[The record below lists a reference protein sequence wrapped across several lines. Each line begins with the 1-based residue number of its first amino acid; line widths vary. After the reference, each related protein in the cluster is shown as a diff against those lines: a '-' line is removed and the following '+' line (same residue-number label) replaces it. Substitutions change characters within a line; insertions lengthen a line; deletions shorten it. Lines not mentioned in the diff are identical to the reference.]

1 MILFSLKHLTIKIH
15 SLNVDSFKTY
25 LSAVFPSNFTFERHR
40 YRKITSFKRMSYL
53 LSRLSLNFKIL
64 IVGYLFSPNNF
75 SKVFDAKINCSTRAC
90 YYRIRFVISSFH
102 FIPVA
107 HMTTS
112 VNKCYYS
119 VA

>member
-1 MILFSLKHLTIKIH
+1 MMNNVFTSSETKYRFSDSIARKHRGKAVPLTGMQ
-15 SLNVDSFKTY
+15 
-25 LSAVFPSNFTFERHR
+25 
-40 YRKITSFKRMSYL
+40 KRMFV
-53 LSRLSLNFKIL
+53 NDT
-64 IVGYLFSPNNF
+64 
-75 SKVFDAKINCSTRAC
+75 KVFDAKINCSTRAC